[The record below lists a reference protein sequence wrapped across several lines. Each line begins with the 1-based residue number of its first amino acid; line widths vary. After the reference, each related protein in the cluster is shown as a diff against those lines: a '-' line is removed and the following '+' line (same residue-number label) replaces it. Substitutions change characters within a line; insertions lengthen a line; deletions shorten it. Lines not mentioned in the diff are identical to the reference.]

1 MLMRI
6 HLAAVLA
13 ILLTTAAALLIQAGP
28 AESDPLQRWRAG
40 EALRVGYALE
50 PPFAYLD
57 ASGRVTGEAP
67 EVWRAVAEELGGGPL
82 IWEHVEF
89 GSLVHELEAG
99 RIDVI
104 ASGLFVTPERATRVV
119 FSRPTAHVCP
129 ALLVQAGNPLKLAG
143 YEDVAAEPRARL
155 LVVAGAVEGE
165 QARRA
170 GVPEAR
176 LLAFPDADSAVV
188 ALRQHAAEAF
198 ALSAVSLR
206 RALAGTEDH
215 GLELVV
221 ATRGTAGL
229 PAFAFRPDDLAL
241 RAATDSVLDGFLGSE
256 RHATLIARFGFTSA
270 ELPGRD
276 GDCGS

>member
-6 HLAAVLA
+6 HLAAVLI
-13 ILLTTAAALLIQAGP
+13 ILAATAAALLIQAGP
-28 AESDPLQRWRAG
+28 AEPDPLQRWRAG

-67 EVWRAVAEELGGGPL
+67 EVWRVVAQELNGGPV

-89 GSLVHELEAG
+89 GSLIHELEAG

-104 ASGLFVTPERATRVV
+104 ATGLFATPERAKRLA
-119 FSRPTAHVCP
+119 FSHPTARVCP
-129 ALLVQAGNPLKLAG
+129 ALLVQAGNPLQLRSYA
-143 YEDVAAEPRARL
+143 DVAAHPQARL

-165 QARRA
+165 QAVLA
-170 GVPEAR
+170 GVPAAR
-176 LLAFPDADSAVV
+176 LRAFPDAESALV
-188 ALRQHAAEAF
+188 ALQQHAADAL

-206 RALAGTEDH
+206 RALAGAGNH
-215 GLELVV
+215 GLELVPQAQGV
-221 ATRGTAGL
+221 AGL
-229 PAFAFRPDDLAL
+229 PAFAFRPADHAL
-241 RAATDSVLDGFLGSE
+241 REAADSVLEGFLGSE
-256 RHATLIARFGFTSA
+256 RHATLIARFGFSRA

-276 GDCGS
+276 GGCG

>member
-6 HLAAVLA
+6 HLVAALAVLLA
-13 ILLTTAAALLIQAGP
+13 TAAALLAQAGL
-28 AESDPLQRWRAG
+28 AEPDALQRWRAG

-82 IWEHVEF
+82 IWEHAEF
-89 GSLVHELEAG
+89 GSLIHELEAG

-104 ASGLFVTPERATRVV
+104 ASGLFVTPERATRVA

-143 YEDVAAEPRARL
+143 YADVAANPRARL

-188 ALRQHAAEAF
+188 ALQQHAAEAF

-206 RALAGTEDH
+206 RALASAGDH

-221 ATRGTAGL
+221 SSREAAGL
-229 PAFAFRPDDLAL
+229 PAFAFRPDDLSL
-241 RAATDSVLDGFLGSE
+241 RAAADSALAGFLGSE
-256 RHATLIARFGFTSA
+256 RHATLIARFGFSQA

-276 GDCGS
+276 GGCGS